1 MADAQVLVNH
11 LDHRGQAVGG
21 ARSGGDDTV
30 LRRVEQVLVDAHHHV
45 QCAFLLHWSADHHTF
60 DALIQVGLEHGYRLH
75 LAAGLDDQV
84 AARPVCVRDGLVRG
98 DLEALAF
105 DHYRVAFCAGFTVP
119 ASVDRIEVDQMGMGL
134 GVTGRVID
142 LHKLEFWPVP
152 GRAKRQATN
161 TAKPIDT
168 YFDSHV
174 LVLGSR
180 LTNGQRVSLNWLM
193 YPTCAGFW
201 IARGRNSFL
210 QRCQHGIRGSCLL
223 RKPQMDR

>member
-1 MADAQVLVNH
+1 M
-11 LDHRGQAVGG
+11 
-21 ARSGGDDTV
+21 
-30 LRRVEQVLVDAHHHV
+30 LVDAHHHV

-84 AARPVCVRDGLVRG
+84 AARPVGVRDGLVGG
-98 DLEALAF
+98 DLDALAL
-105 DHYRVAFCAGFTVP
+105 DHYRVALCAGFTVP

-142 LHKLEFWPVP
+142 LHKLEFRPVP
-152 GRAKRQATN
+152 GGAKRQATN

-174 LVLGSR
+174 LVLESR
-180 LTNGQRVSLNWLM
+180 LAKGQRVSLNWLI

-201 IARGRNSFL
+201 IARGRRAWTWETASCTGMPHSIIRRAANRPVRPEPPL
-210 QRCQHGIRGSCLL
+210 Q
-223 RKPQMDR
+223 